1 MRPAFRS
8 IAALG
13 VLLLLAACNLPAAGA
28 PPLPTKTAAGEPRLT
43 VSPAGTRPLSITE
56 AAPTPAPPPS
66 PTPVPSPAGEASLG
80 SLTVTLPDTGEI
92 TLQDGRFTAG
102 NTHVILLE
110 TAQGDGLAA
119 ALLSVNLG
127 GSGSFVYLAAFAP
140 QGGTFVQQGEAV
152 FIEDRPEIHSLT
164 VQEGHILVDAAL
176 HWGDEPLCCPTKH
189 ALLTF
194 LPTAEGTR
202 LQRVST
208 FTPDGTERR
217 IVLAAPANFAEVT
230 APVQVEGR
238 VSVMPFENALTYRWV
253 TADGL
258 EVLEEGG
265 FMAQPDDPDVMGG
278 SGTFSAALPL
288 PAVPP
293 HLDLQLQILD
303 LSMRDGSVLAMDSVW
318 LTVK

>member
-1 MRPAFRS
+1 MRPPFRN

-13 VLLLLAACNLPAAGA
+13 VLLFLAACNLPAAGA
-28 PPLPTKTAAGEPRLT
+28 PPLPTERPAGEPRLT
-43 VSPAGTRPLSITE
+43 ASPAGTLPLSITE
-56 AAPTPAPPPS
+56 AAPTPAPSPS
-66 PTPVPSPAGEASLG
+66 PTPVPSSAGEASLRN
-80 SLTVTLPDTGEI
+80 LTVTLPDTGEI

-102 NTHVILLE
+102 DTHVTLLE
-110 TAQGDGLAA
+110 TAQGEGLAA

-127 GSGSFVYLAAFAP
+127 GSGSFAYLVTFAP
-140 QGGTFVQQGEAV
+140 QGGTFAQQGEAV
-152 FIEDRPEIHSLT
+152 FIEDRPEIHNLA
-164 VQEGHILVDAAL
+164 VREGHVLVDAAL
-176 HWGDEPLCCPTKH
+176 HWEDEPLCCPTKH
-189 ALLTF
+189 VLLTF
-194 LPTAEGTR
+194 LPMEDGAR

-238 VSVMPFENALTYRWV
+238 VSVMPFENTLTYRWV

-258 EVLEEGG
+258 DVLEEGG

-293 HLDLQLQILD
+293 YLDLQLQILD
-303 LSMRDGSVLAMDSVW
+303 LSMRDGSALAMDSVW